1 MVAPANYFLSFV
13 GAAILFSY
21 GGVAIQSEHDLSLH
35 RHNETA
41 KKLIRSH
48 LAHAHAHFHILF
60 VTDCSAHQRWMA
72 FNVFSSAQHAGQQD
86 PITWLRS
93 DCKAS
98 RAHDDGKAAAAL
110 YTHAK
115 VVDIAAGKNGQD
127 FNLGFG
133 VPRALKTFLETS
145 NTVSNDTV
153 LALIEADM
161 IFLSPLRVDNFKAQG
176 LPMAGRKLI
185 EKSNS
190 PVSSKVGSAA
200 HYLCCDD
207 LGPPYILSVRD
218 WHELIPLWTQAGE
231 GKGWGAD
238 QVAFAEATHKAG
250 IEFNVFDHLMVS
262 APSTTDEGWKL
273 VEDALST
280 PAGDV
285 CATKKFG
292 MQPGVSHL
300 PTFMHVVQ
308 PWTFNGGS
316 SESWGFSKYQV
327 PPGWKRA
334 QQTDGILE
342 CGMPMFAEPPT
353 SLLAS
358 AMDQTQKV
366 NGWVV
371 CTVLHSLNSM
381 LLKYKQA
388 TCSKG
393 FNQAMALKMKVPLEW
408 TNLLLD
414 GAIEGAPA
422 GTDIEWLKRCAEGPD
437 C

>member
-1 MVAPANYFLSFV
+1 
-13 GAAILFSY
+13 
-21 GGVAIQSEHDLSLH
+21 
-35 RHNETA
+35 
-41 KKLIRSH
+41 
-48 LAHAHAHFHILF
+48 
-60 VTDCSAHQRWMA
+60 
-72 FNVFSSAQHAGQQD
+72 
-86 PITWLRS
+86 
-93 DCKAS
+93 
-98 RAHDDGKAAAAL
+98 
-110 YTHAK
+110 
-115 VVDIAAGKNGQD
+115 
-127 FNLGFG
+127 

-414 GAIEGAPA
+414 AAIEGAPT
-422 GTDIEWLKRCAEGPD
+422 GTDIAWLKRCAEGPD